1 MQFSR
6 ILLPLLAQLCL
17 LNTAHSKIHTLFL
30 TDDSRRNI
38 LLSKFGYGSNGT
50 LEFSLANFTVPDAV
64 LKQTQKD
71 GGEDKLGIIGFT
83 LSRGRELADGVRT
96 NPHLCQLQQQ
106 DQGIDSL
113 FFVFDFPS
121 QLLLIVRS
129 GHIKS
134 IQLCTNLSSCPYS
147 EDGESRNSTSLV
159 TSAGGGG
166 FLSNLFGG
174 SSSSKN
180 SKQPYL
186 DFLPTVLQNGQ
197 YSTQFAVR
205 FNEQQKGFYF
215 LFFHNCFNYR
225 EHGYSDR
232 VAVDLTVTLVERNVD
247 SFLSIEDIPKPNLYI
262 YFAFV
267 FALATILWANLLCKA
282 DGKSIFKVHRLM
294 LALVFLKSLTLLF
307 HGVNFY
313 FVSVYGHER
322 ELWAII
328 YYVTHLLKGALLFGT
343 IILIGTGYTFFKRFL
358 GDRDRRLFM
367 FVLPLQ
373 ILDNIAMIILEE
385 SEFGDKRYLFWLEM
399 FTFLD
404 LVCCMSILL
413 PILWSIAFLAE
424 GAAKTADGKAAF
436 NLERLRLFRRFYLL
450 VIAYIYTTRGAKFML
465 EYILTDEKRWIS
477 GAFVELASLF
487 FFCLVGAKFRP
498 QKSNP
503 YLRLSQED
511 WAGAEDAEAG
521 VAMTTNGLFEKVKR
535 KQRLVSVQQEE
546 HGDLTDRSTEDDD
559 DNTLL
564 PKTGRDLG
572 LSSL

>member
-1 MQFSR
+1 MQFST
-6 ILLPLLAQLCL
+6 ILLHLLSHLYL

-30 TDDSRRNI
+30 TDDSRLFACQFHCSGR
-38 LLSKFGYGSNGT
+38 G
-50 LEFSLANFTVPDAV
+50 A
-64 LKQTQKD
+64 QTNA
-71 GGEDKLGIIGFT
+71 ER
-83 LSRGRELADGVRT
+83 RGRGQIGNHWLHIEPGPSRT
-96 NPHLCQLQQQ
+96 RASTRCFLC
-106 DQGIDSL
+106 
-113 FFVFDFPS
+113 
-121 QLLLIVRS
+121 
-129 GHIKS
+129 
-134 IQLCTNLSSCPYS
+134 
-147 EDGESRNSTSLV
+147 STSLPNC
-159 TSAGGGG
+159 
-166 FLSNLFGG
+166 F
-174 SSSSKN
+174 SSSVPATSKASN
-180 SKQPYL
+180 CARICQVAPTRRMANRAIRLHWCRRRAAAPYL

-267 FALATILWANLLCKA
+267 FALATIFWANLLCKA

-313 FVSVYGHER
+313 FVSAYGHER

-413 PILWSIAFLAE
+413 PILWSIGFLTE

-465 EYILTDEKRWIS
+465 ENILSDEKRWIS

-521 VAMTTNGLFEKVKR
+521 VALTTNGLFEKVKR

-564 PKTGRDLG
+564 PKTGRDMG
-572 LSSL
+572 LSSLLQNE

>member
-1 MQFSR
+1 MQISALLLH
-6 ILLPLLAQLCL
+6 LLPLFCL
-17 LNTAHSKIHTLFL
+17 FHFSLSKIHTLSL

-38 LLSKFGYGSNGT
+38 LLSKFGFGSNGT
-50 LEFSLANFTVPDAV
+50 LSFSLTNFTVPDAV

-83 LSRGRELADGVRT
+83 LSRGRELANGVQT

-113 FFVFDFPS
+113 FFVFDFTA
-121 QLLLIVRS
+121 QRLVVVRS

-134 IQLCTNLSSCPYS
+134 IKLCTNLSSCPYS
-147 EDGESRNSTSLV
+147 EDGETRNSTSSV
-159 TSAGGGG
+159 VASSGG
-166 FLSNLFGG
+166 FLSHLFGG
-174 SSSSKN
+174 SSSSNDLKL
-180 SKQPYL
+180 PYF
-186 DFLPTVLQNGQ
+186 DYLPIGLHNGQ

-205 FNEQQKGFYF
+205 FNQQQKGFFF

-232 VAVDLTVTLVERNVD
+232 VAVDLAAIIVEKNVN
-247 SFLSIEDIPKPNLYI
+247 SFLSVVDIPKPSLYV
-262 YFAFV
+262 YFAFL
-267 FALATILWANLLCKA
+267 FALATILWANLLCKS
-282 DGKSIFKVHRLM
+282 DSNNIFKVHRLM
-294 LALVFLKSLTLLF
+294 LVLVFLKSLTLLF

-343 IILIGTGYTFFKRFL
+343 IILIGSGYTFFKQFL
-358 GDRDRRLFM
+358 SDRDRRLFI

-373 ILDNIAMIILEE
+373 ILANIAMIILEE
-385 SEFGDKRYLFWLEM
+385 SEFSDQRYLFWLEM

-404 LVCCMSILL
+404 IVCCMSILL
-413 PILWSIAFLAE
+413 PILWSIAFLTE
-424 GAAKTADGKAAF
+424 CAAKTTDGKAAF
-436 NLERLRLFRRFYLL
+436 SLERLRLFRRFYLH
-450 VIAYIYTTRGAKFML
+450 VIAYIYTTRGAKFTL
-465 EYILTDEKRWIS
+465 EYFLPDEKRWVS
-477 GAFVELASLF
+477 EAAAELASLF

-498 QKSNP
+498 RKSNP
-503 YLRLSQED
+503 YLRISLEEGGD
-511 WAGAEDAEAG
+511 VEAG
-521 VAMTTNGLFEKVKR
+521 VALTTNGLFERVKR
-535 KQRLVSVQQEE
+535 KQRLMTTQQEE
-546 HGDLTDRSTEDDD
+546 TGELLERSTNSTEDDD

-564 PKTGRDLG
+564 PKTGRDIG